1 MIGTRS
7 GDLYESSLESNG
19 KERPFS
25 LVYSLSRRQPR
36 AGDGTGGGGGGGSGS
51 GGGGGGPAGG
61 GRGGDGGVVAALY
74 LESMS
79 SAVHGETRVF
89 VMAVT
94 ASPLRLYVFMGG
106 PTLEVKVLVQGGR
119 ARARGEGGGRLKRE
133 TFFFR
138 RCKYRSV
145 VVFLNADDVEDVGYL

>member
-19 KERPFS
+19 KERPFN

-36 AGDGTGGGGGGGSGS
+36 AGDGAGNGSSGGGSGVGGGGGAS
-51 GGGGGGPAGG
+51 GGGGR
-61 GRGGDGGVVAALY
+61 RGGDGGVVAALHM
-74 LESMS
+74 ESMS

-94 ASPLRLYVFMGG
+94 ASPLRLYVFIGG
-106 PTLEVKVLVQGGR
+106 PTLEVG
-119 ARARGEGGGRLKRE
+119 
-133 TFFFR
+133 
-138 RCKYRSV
+138 C
-145 VVFLNADDVEDVGYL
+145 

>member
-19 KERPFS
+19 KERPFN

-36 AGDGTGGGGGGGSGS
+36 AGDGVGSGGSSGGGGSGV
-51 GGGGGGPAGG
+51 GGGGGASGRGG
-61 GRGGDGGVVAALY
+61 RRGGDGGVVAALY
-74 LESMS
+74 MESMS

-106 PTLEVKVLVQGGR
+106 PTLEVGCSGGR
-119 ARARGEGGGRLKRE
+119 GGLI
-133 TFFFR
+133 F
-138 RCKYRSV
+138 
-145 VVFLNADDVEDVGYL
+145 VEV

>member
-36 AGDGTGGGGGGGSGS
+36 AGDGTGGGGGD
-51 GGGGGGPAGG
+51 GGGGGIGG
-61 GRGGDGGVVAALY
+61 GGIGGGLGGGPSGGNGGGGDGGGVVAALY

-106 PTLEVKVLVQGGR
+106 PTLEVGASACPFREGTEE
-119 ARARGEGGGRLKRE
+119 EGGGTHIKRE
-133 TFFFR
+133 RMLGTT
-138 RCKYRSV
+138 SEV
-145 VVFLNADDVEDVGYL
+145 VLGYW